1 VTNQNPFLSESFKS
15 TWIEHFSK
23 QNSLVSTFKFIS
35 DLQFVRHKKWP
46 VYMNV
51 GETLTKGINYT
62 ISSYRDADLKNET
75 LIIYDVPTY
84 FNVKTKTTGDKVKLV
99 KSRQYPGFLIETGN
113 FKSLNDYLSANFSKN
128 SRNKNNKY
136 KRRLEESFNI
146 SYKMYF
152 GSISKEECDSI
163 FHDFKKLLEKRFSDK
178 QITNNNLNPKEWQF
192 YNAVAYK
199 LILEKKASLYVI
211 YDDDKPIGVTFSYLS
226 EDTLF
231 DAITVFDIDYFK
243 FHLGSVTI
251 MKLIEWCIENDI
263 KILDFSKGYFD
274 YKTRWCTKSYDFEY
288 HIYYD
293 SRSLKSK
300 LLATSIKRFYDFKQH
315 LREKELNEKWHKLT
329 YKLKKNEADKI
340 PKLTYNFTEVSASD
354 VFTYD
359 KPIDYTLDVHKNLRL
374 MIFEFLYL
382 YQETNNA
389 ISLFK
394 ISDLDHS
401 YLIKGRDK
409 AYKAKING

>member
-1 VTNQNPFLSESFKS
+1 MTNQNPFLSESFKS